1 MEAQQPAQPFTIVFD
16 SVPGRS
22 YLILCTDD
30 LGSDW
35 VHASGVIV
43 ASGYQTVWT
52 TTIQECR
59 FFQVIVL
66 HP

>member
-1 MEAQQPAQPFTIVFD
+1 MEAQQPAQPFAILFD

-22 YLILCTDD
+22 YLILYADD
-30 LGSDW
+30 LRLDW